1 MRKEREKFACTVA
14 GGSTSTAHTTSRAPK
29 SKFGI
34 ICLVCEAHIR
44 EEDGD
49 DVLFKLLKKHGANFE
64 AIDHGGNKPA
74 TLAAKAGRKKS
85 KELLEEALVK

>member
-1 MRKEREKFACTVA
+1 MQQQKLLKLLPKQVLMLQKPRTLLQEK
-14 GGSTSTAHTTSRAPK
+14 
-29 SKFGI
+29 
-34 ICLVCEAHIR
+34 
-44 EEDGD
+44 
-49 DVLFKLLKKHGANFE
+49 LFKLLKKHGANFE

>member
-1 MRKEREKFACTVA
+1 MIARFEKLEKLERRKRRPHYAA
-14 GGSTSTAHTTSRAPK
+14 
-29 SKFGI
+29 
-34 ICLVCEAHIR
+34 IR

-85 KELLEEALVK
+85 KELLEEALK

>member
-1 MRKEREKFACTVA
+1 MRQTFSLH
-14 GGSTSTAHTTSRAPK
+14 G
-29 SKFGI
+29 
-34 ICLVCEAHIR
+34 LVCEARAARKIGFRTRGPGSIARAR

>member
-1 MRKEREKFACTVA
+1 MELFITEALALNRSVRAPHLISHPDKGGRTVA
-14 GGSTSTAHTTSRAPK
+14 HYAA
-29 SKFGI
+29 
-34 ICLVCEAHIR
+34 IR

>member
-1 MRKEREKFACTVA
+1 MA
-14 GGSTSTAHTTSRAPK
+14 GSIDEYTFLMMIEQLDVNHD
-29 SKFGI
+29 GI
-34 ICLVCEAHIR
+34 IR

>member
-1 MRKEREKFACTVA
+1 MERAAHVLPRA
-14 GGSTSTAHTTSRAPK
+14 TAY
-29 SKFGI
+29 
-34 ICLVCEAHIR
+34 
-44 EEDGD
+44 

>member
-1 MRKEREKFACTVA
+1 MA
-14 GGSTSTAHTTSRAPK
+14 GSIDEYTFLMMIEQLDVNHD
-29 SKFGI
+29 GI
-34 ICLVCEAHIR
+34 ISKDEFKIPYMRLKKDLTDAEY
-44 EEDGD
+44 
-49 DVLFKLLKKHGANFE
+49 DVLGANFE

>member
-1 MRKEREKFACTVA
+1 MREKLQRN
-14 GGSTSTAHTTSRAPK
+14 GGVHRGGAA
-29 SKFGI
+29 
-34 ICLVCEAHIR
+34 AIR

-49 DVLFKLLKKHGANFE
+49 DTLFKLLKKHGANFE

>member
-1 MRKEREKFACTVA
+1 MEGADRQERRRRAVGA
-14 GGSTSTAHTTSRAPK
+14 GARGGLRLQLDYAA
-29 SKFGI
+29 
-34 ICLVCEAHIR
+34 IR

-49 DVLFKLLKKHGANFE
+49 DTLFKLLKKHGANFE